1 MGLLIKQVCQGK
13 VEFPSE
19 MKETDYK
26 QVIERIARF
35 IDVTKWE
42 SRLSGFQI
50 GFVSKNKKFMR
61 IIDRTGGGEDLEIVR
76 KPVQI
81 KSNIREMESI
91 YTMLINRNRQ
101 LYRVQLAVTVTL
113 TNSKGHV
120 SRLYD
125 NQVQDICNLVAL
137 GYLKVQYPDIHTL
150 FAKAMDAP
158 SLLTIE
164 DRLRD
169 QIKFDMECSEDYGLS
184 GCILARKNIAWSV
197 PITDESK
204 MLGDVFRFNKSVM
217 MS

>member
-1 MGLLIKQVCQGK
+1 MGLLKKENKIVR
-13 VEFPSE
+13 VERNTE
-19 MKETDYK
+19 MKETDYN
-26 QVIERIARF
+26 QVIEKIARF

-42 SRLSGFQI
+42 SHISGFQI

-61 IIDRTGGGEDLEIVR
+61 IVGRTGGQDLEITY

-81 KSNIREMESI
+81 KPNIREMESV

-101 LYRVQLAVTVTL
+101 LYRVQLAVDVTL
-113 TNSKGHV
+113 TNTKGRV

-125 NQVQDICNLVAL
+125 NQIQDICNLVAL
-137 GYLKVQYPDIHTL
+137 GYLKSQYPDIHTL
-150 FAKAMDAP
+150 FSRAMDTP
-158 SLLTIE
+158 SLLTIDE
-164 DRLRD
+164 RLRE

-184 GCILARKNIAWSV
+184 GCMLVRKNTEWSV

-204 MLGDVFRFNKSVM
+204 MLGDTFRFNKSVM